1 MDTTR
6 RLVLTAGLGL
16 LAPSVWAI
24 AAPGP
29 QLAMDAEPGSDPQGW
44 LVSEKLD
51 GVRALW
57 DGARLRFRSGRLIAA
72 PAWFLAALPP
82 APLDGELWAG
92 RGRFDAASA
101 AVRREQ
107 PQDSEWRA
115 LRYEVFDQPG
125 TAGPFAERA
134 ASPGRLAAG
143 RRPLPGRGAAA
154 DPAGC
159 RRPAAPPGR
168 CVARRWGRADAAPGR
183 RAVVARS
190 AARVAQ
196 AEGGARRR
204 SAGAGATSLARAGM
218 PAAWARCGCNCPT
231 GGCCASAPAS
241 ATRSATHRRPWAA
254 WSRTATAAGR
264 PAACRASRAFCA
276 CRTRCSPLYSTS
288 LA

>member
-16 LAPSVWAI
+16 LAPSAWAT

-29 QLAMDAEPGSDPQGW
+29 QLAMDAEPGLDPQGW

-107 PQDSEWRA
+107 PQDHEWRA

-134 ASPGRLAAG
+134 ALLAALLQG
-143 RRPLPGRGAAA
+143 AAPFLAAVPQQALPDAAALQRRLDAVLRAGGEGLMLHRADALWLPGRQPALRKLKAVHDAEALVVGHEPGQGRHAGRLGALRVQLPDGRLLRIGTGFSDAQ
-154 DPAGC
+154 
-159 RRPAAPPGR
+159 RETPPPVGS
-168 CVARRWGRADAAPGR
+168 
-183 RAVVARS
+183 VVTYTFR
-190 AARVAQ
+190 
-196 AEGGARRR
+196 G
-204 SAGAGATSLARAGM
+204 
-218 PAAWARCGCNCPT
+218 
-231 GGCCASAPAS
+231 
-241 ATRSATHRRPWAA
+241 
-254 WSRTATAAGR
+254 RTASGLPR
-264 PAACRASRAFCA
+264 FASFLRERGAV
-276 CRTRCSPLYSTS
+276 
-288 LA
+288 

>member
-16 LAPSVWAI
+16 LAPSAWAI
-24 AAPGP
+24 VAPGP

-57 DGARLRFRSGRLIAA
+57 DGARLRFRSGRSIAA

-107 PQDSEWRA
+107 PQDNEWRA

-134 ASPGRLAAG
+134 HRLAALLQG
-143 RRPLPGRGAAA
+143 AAPFLAAVPQHALPDAAALQRRLDAVLRAGGEGLMLHRADALWLPGRQ
-154 DPAGC
+154 PAL
-159 RRPAAPPGR
+159 RKLKA
-168 CVARRWGRADAAPGR
+168 VHDAE
-183 RAVVARS
+183 AVVVGHEPGQGRHAGRLG
-190 AARVAQ
+190 ALRVQLPDGRVLRIGTGFSDAQ
-196 AEGGARRR
+196 RGSPPPVGSVVTYSYR
-204 SAGAGATSLARAGM
+204 G
-218 PAAWARCGCNCPT
+218 
-231 GGCCASAPAS
+231 
-241 ATRSATHRRPWAA
+241 
-254 WSRTATAAGR
+254 RTASGLPR
-264 PAACRASRAFCA
+264 FASFLRVQDA
-276 CRTRCSPLYSTS
+276 L
-288 LA
+288 

>member
-16 LAPSVWAI
+16 LAPSAWAT
-24 AAPGP
+24 ATPSP
-29 QLAMDAEPGSDPQGW
+29 QLAMDAEPGGDPVGW

-134 ASPGRLAAG
+134 HRLAA
-143 RRPLPGRGAAA
+143 LLQGAASFVA
-154 DPAGC
+154 AVPQQTLPDAAALQRRLDAVLRAG
-159 RRPAAPPGR
+159 GE
-168 CVARRWGRADAAPGR
+168 GLMLHRADALWRPGR
-183 RAVVARS
+183 QPTLRKLKAVHD
-190 AARVAQ
+190 
-196 AEGGARRR
+196 AEALV
-204 SAGAGATSLARAGM
+204 LAHESGQGR
-218 PAAWARCGCNCPT
+218 
-231 GGCCASAPAS
+231 
-241 ATRSATHRRPWAA
+241 H
-254 WSRTATAAGR
+254 AGR
-264 PAACRASRAFCA
+264 LGALRVKLPDGRVLRIGTGFSDAQRDTPPPVGSVVTYSYRGFTASGLPRFASFLRVQDA
-276 CRTRCSPLYSTS
+276 L
-288 LA
+288 